1 MISYLY
7 LRFGGIKV
15 EYYIDLVLKKEK
27 KAIALDVL
35 YEKVEKLFIKDN
47 PSFLGL
53 SVADKKEIEKILMDG
68 VADYKYYKTPFGK
81 YSAIYKTSFRKG
93 RFYGTRSSNGI
104 VSVVS
109 DRQVVDGNHV
119 VNIENYEIS
128 KENVAGAI
136 DGDLV
141 LIDIGNKNLK
151 PRIVKILNR
160 NLEYVMGEVYLLG
173 NSYFVKPIDK
183 KKQNLTIALEGEAI
197 EGQRVE
203 VELKKQTTDN
213 FYIGEIIRTF
223 NHKDDPN
230 EDILWEAYKLGIDD
244 KFSKETIEQ
253 VKNIPLTVRDI
264 DKIGRSDLTDW
275 EIFTIDGD
283 DTKDID
289 DAISIEVDGDNL
301 ILRVSIADVS
311 HYLLQ
316 YPALIREAVNRGNSA
331 YFADSVVPMLPHIL
345 SNGICSL
352 NPGVDRLTKTAELV
366 FNSDGE
372 IVSTDVYK
380 SVIRSTKKMN
390 YDDVNQILENDIIPD
405 GYEEFADNLILMEK
419 LSKLATAHRNAKGNL
434 NFSDLEFKIHTAIDG
449 APTDLSRCFQLK
461 GERLIENFMIM
472 ANIAVTEI
480 YGYLGQPFVYRTHDV
495 PDLIKLQKTI
505 QILKEQGIFS
515 EKMINNLLAKLERV
529 IQKNSEIKPNDLQP
543 LLKEARKNGSIDGV
557 SNLLLRTMKKA
568 GYSPIN
574 IGHFGLAEE
583 NYCHFTSPIRR
594 AADLM
599 NHIIIDLVMEMN
611 NTFYDEEIMLIQEK
625 LDMISKAL
633 PSICEHISYREIAAD
648 RAEMEIEELK
658 TIKYFIDHIEDY
670 EGPILA
676 EVLNSNKFGLRIL
689 VDNKI
694 RAIMDAKELTQ
705 LGYVYMRDSR
715 TYVRSKTNDCF
726 KLGTRFYVLDPEAS
740 LQYKTIKYG
749 TAYTMDEKKN

>member
-1 MISYLY
+1 M
-7 LRFGGIKV
+7 

-53 SVADKKEIEKILMDG
+53 SVADKKEIDKILMDG

-275 EIFTIDGD
+275 EIFTIDGE

-289 DAISIEVDGDNL
+289 DALSCKVLENGNYQIGVH
-301 ILRVSIADVS
+301 IADVS
-311 HYLLQ
+311 YYVPKGSPLDNDAFKKGTSNYL
-316 YPALIREAVNRGNSA
+316 AGTVI
-331 YFADSVVPMLPHIL
+331 PMLMREL

-352 NPGVDRLTKTAELV
+352 NPEVERLAMSCIMEVNSLGKVINYNIMPTVIKSRIKMSYTKVNAILKDNKVDPLYADYADTLINLNKLALVLRKNRIKSGAVEFNRPELKLIFGEEGTV
-366 FNSDGE
+366 EDVSIRVQDVGENLIEEYMLLANE
-372 IVSTDVYK
+372 IVDK
-380 SVIRSTKKMN
+380 H
-390 YDDVNQILENDIIPD
+390 
-405 GYEEFADNLILMEK
+405 
-419 LSKLATAHRNAKGNL
+419 LSKLGFPCLHRVHSTPNV
-434 NFSDLEFKIHTAIDG
+434 
-449 APTDLSRCFQLK
+449 
-461 GERLIENFMIM
+461 ERL
-472 ANIAVTEI
+472 TEFFK
-480 YGYLGQPFVYRTHDV
+480 LLNVVNCPFSKNHLDECV
-495 PDLIKLQKTI
+495 
-505 QILKEQGIFS
+505 
-515 EKMINNLLAKLERV
+515 
-529 IQKNSEIKPNDLQP
+529 KNSKVLQELAEYIKNMEGLSNV
-543 LLKEARKNGSIDGV
+543 LSTNLIRCMARAK
-557 SNLLLRTMKKA
+557 
-568 GYSPIN
+568 YSPEN
-574 IGHFGLAEE
+574 IGHYGLAKS

-594 AADLM
+594 YPDLTVHRIIKDCCFDKEHARENADKWVLELVEIGQQSSKM
-599 NHIIIDLVMEMN
+599 ERIADKAETNTLCMRCSEYMAKHIGEQYEGTIIGISNHGIRIQLDNLIEGKVRNKYLLGDYIYNPETYTFVSLDDGENYYIGDRLLVEVMDANKDDKTID
-611 NTFYDEEIMLIQEK
+611 FKI
-625 LDMISKAL
+625 ISKMD
-633 PSICEHISYREIAAD
+633 ENY
-648 RAEMEIEELK
+648 IENSE
-658 TIKYFIDHIEDY
+658 
-670 EGPILA
+670 
-676 EVLNSNKFGLRIL
+676 NSNNYVKMLA
-689 VDNKI
+689 KKE
-694 RAIMDAKELTQ
+694 RAGRE
-705 LGYVYMRDSR
+705 S
-715 TYVRSKTNDCF
+715 
-726 KLGTRFYVLDPEAS
+726 
-740 LQYKTIKYG
+740 YKK
-749 TAYTMDEKKN
+749 